1 MRSMWKKKSSPNGNN
16 ASMET
21 AVQRPTTVAKGAR
34 ENPFPSL
41 LTISV
46 SMSFLL
52 TNTRTITAIPT
63 PASIRS

>member
-1 MRSMWKKKSSPNGNN
+1 MLTLTLRIL
-16 ASMET
+16 T
-21 AVQRPTTVAKGAR
+21 TTVAKGAR

-63 PASIRS
+63 PASIRSWERERFIDYW